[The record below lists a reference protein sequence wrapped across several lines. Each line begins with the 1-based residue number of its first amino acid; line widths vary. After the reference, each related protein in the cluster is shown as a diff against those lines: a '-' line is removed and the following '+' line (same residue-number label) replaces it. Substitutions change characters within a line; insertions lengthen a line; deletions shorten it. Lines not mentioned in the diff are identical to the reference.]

1 MAKTLEKRLN
11 EGQNLQKA
19 INNLNQS
26 YERRISRYDKRIGKM
41 LEKEHIYFITF
52 TLSDKYINLKEN
64 TIERKI
70 KEALGSAS
78 SWIVNRDYGK
88 KNNRLH
94 YHSLVAYEQELI
106 YKDLISIYRYGSIDI
121 IPVKDK
127 NQKALREYLL
137 GHIEKQTASKVMVS
151 RKRRV

>member
-11 EGQNLQKA
+11 EGQHLQKA

-41 LEKEHIYFITF
+41 LEKEYIYFITF

-94 YHSLVAYEQELI
+94 YHGLVAYEQELI